1 MKCIPLE
8 NLVEM
13 WSNEDSVINKTDPQ
27 LELLRIPTLH
37 AKYAG
42 QIAAHSASLK
52 MKQFEYLQLRKL
64 KWEWM
69 NGRMDQAQLNEL
81 GWTQFKF
88 LLKSDINLY
97 LDADPDLIRLQAKK
111 INNEEAIAFCQSVM
125 KELSNRT
132 WQIKE
137 YCSWERFIAGQ

>member
-1 MKCIPLE
+1 
-8 NLVEM
+8 
-13 WSNEDSVINKTDPQ
+13 
-27 LELLRIPTLH
+27 
-37 AKYAG
+37 
-42 QIAAHSASLK
+42 

>member
-1 MKCIPLE
+1 VKCIPLE
-8 NLVEM
+8 DLVTM
-13 WSNEDSVINKTDPQ
+13 WTDEDSIINKADAQ

-52 MKQFEYLQLRKL
+52 MKNFDYIQMKKQ
-64 KWEWM
+64 KWDWM
-69 NGRMDQAQLNEL
+69 NGRMDQAQLAAL

-88 LLKSDINLY
+88 LLKQDMNLY
-97 LDADPDLIRLQAKK
+97 LDADPDLIKLQQKK
-111 INNEEAIAFCQSVM
+111 INNEEAIEFCKSVT

-132 WQIKE
+132 WQIRD
-137 YCSWERFIAGQ
+137 YLAWEKFIAGQ